1 MTKYKVLI
9 TGGKGFLGS
18 RLILK
23 LKKQYDHIHLFNKDI
38 STIADINERYDL
50 VIHLAA
56 INKPKE
62 NNLMSLI
69 STNVLGTNA
78 VMEYCKKNNA
88 KCILASSSSVYKPS
102 EVPTLLHENCEIG
115 PTSYYGLSKYLSES
129 TCKYYAD
136 NFGLSVAV
144 LRIFNMYG
152 PNQNKSFLIPD
163 LIDQIN
169 TTKEIN
175 LRTPFVVRDF
185 VHVDDVAQ
193 AFISMCNFVYNGCV
207 IMNVGTGIG
216 LSPFEIIRC
225 LDINANINT
234 QKIENRK
241 IDYVIADVTRI
252 NQLISWKA
260 KISVQKGLKD
270 ILKNINAQ

>member
-1 MTKYKVLI
+1 
-9 TGGKGFLGS
+9 
-18 RLILK
+18 
-23 LKKQYDHIHLFNKDI
+23 
-38 STIADINERYDL
+38 
-50 VIHLAA
+50 
-56 INKPKE
+56 
-62 NNLMSLI
+62 
-69 STNVLGTNA
+69 
-78 VMEYCKKNNA
+78 
-88 KCILASSSSVYKPS
+88 
-102 EVPTLLHENCEIG
+102 VPTLLHENCEIG

-270 ILKNINAQ
+270 ILKKH